1 MQQVEDETARRR
13 PWKAVI
19 LISAGVV
26 ALLVAVAWLVY
37 RRYAPLY
44 DRIQDVKNVTLCKSN
59 LFSLGVAFQMYQQ
72 RFKSYPRTRS
82 GCAFLLAP
90 LKRGLFE
97 RSEETILSTY
107 VCPGDDIALQ
117 ILGEDVLE
125 AYGDLANID
134 PAVISY
140 AGRNTVD
147 FPLDREKAGQE
158 PIACDAGGT
167 NGDLLNHRGRINV
180 LFLDGHLESLDVSVL
195 PGGEKGFKVGP
206 NAPHPWLRVLN
217 KDP

>member
-1 MQQVEDETARRR
+1 MQHEYATERRR
-13 PWKAVI
+13 FWKAVL

-26 ALLVAVAWLVY
+26 ALLVTVAWLLY
-37 RRYAPLY
+37 RRYAPVY
-44 DRIQDVKNVTLCKSN
+44 EHVRQVKNVTLCKSN
-59 LFSLGVAFQMYQQ
+59 LFSLGTALQMYQQ
-72 RFKSYPRTRS
+72 RFRSYPRTRS
-82 GCAFLLAP
+82 GCRFLLAP
-90 LKRGLFE
+90 LERNLFE

-107 VCPGDDIALQ
+107 VCPGDDTALQ
-117 ILGEDVLE
+117 TLGEDVLE
-125 AYGDLANID
+125 AYGDLAKID

-147 FPLDREKAGQE
+147 FPLDPEKAGRE

-167 NGDLLNHRGRINV
+167 NGDRMNHQGEINV

-195 PGGEKGFKVGP
+195 PGGEKAFKVGP